1 MGAEMRAGRSFVDA
15 LGSMADRLII
25 PEARSLVALLR
36 QSRELGSDIGDAL
49 RVFSDEM
56 RDKRLLRAEEQANK
70 LAVKMTI
77 PLALFIFPVVLLV
90 IMLPIAVRLLT
101 SDSLRRVSHLLELGS
116 AGVVRSKKVIEQ
128 MPALSPSVRLDHA
141 FLLRLADWLVVLV
154 AISLPW
160 STTATGICIAA
171 WLVVVLPGLDLE
183 SVRRE
188 VASARGGLPVALW
201 CLGLIGMIWAGVDW
215 TQRFEG
221 LAGFHRLLVIPL
233 LLAQFRRSDHGERV
247 ICGFLLSSAIVLV
260 VSYILIIVPGLS
272 PRDKVVGI
280 PMHDDIFQGS
290 IFIICGFGALGYA
303 ATEGIKRQLLVAFAF
318 VVIAALFLAN
328 FLFVPIFSR
337 IVLAVA
343 PVLAGLLGWRLS
355 RWRGLL
361 GTFVL
366 AVALS
371 VAFWFA
377 SLNLRAHVYNSLDE
391 FREYNARN
399 TATSIGRHVAFLN
412 ESLEIISSAPL
423 IGHGTGSIAE
433 EFRQVTSAKN
443 GAAGVATVI
452 PTTRLLRWPSKLG
465 LSARSSSGQC
475 GSPISDCFTAKA
487 LSPGLAQWLWSRI
500 SFPRLFIPICSI
512 LLMGGFMS
520 LELVC
525 SAEWSC
531 ASRANHG

>member
-1 MGAEMRAGRSFVDA
+1 
-15 LGSMADRLII
+15 
-25 PEARSLVALLR
+25 
-36 QSRELGSDIGDAL
+36 
-49 RVFSDEM
+49 
-56 RDKRLLRAEEQANK
+56 
-70 LAVKMTI
+70 
-77 PLALFIFPVVLLV
+77 
-90 IMLPIAVRLLT
+90 
-101 SDSLRRVSHLLELGS
+101 
-116 AGVVRSKKVIEQ
+116 VIEQ

-233 LLAQFRRSDHGERV
+233 LLAQFRRSDHGDRV
-247 ICGFLLSSAIVLV
+247 ICGFLISSAIVLV

-280 PMHDDIFQGS
+280 PVHDDIFQGS

-377 SLNLRAHVYNSLDE
+377 SPNLRAHMYNSLDE

-399 TATSIGRHVAFLN
+399 TANSIGRHVAFLN

-443 GAAGVATVI
+443 GAAGVATVNPHNQTFAVAI
-452 PTTRLLRWPSKLG
+452 QIG
-465 LSARSSSGQC
+465 LIGA
-475 GSPISDCFTAKA
+475 IV
-487 LSPGLAQWLWSRI
+487 LWSMWI
-500 SFPRLFIPICSI
+500 AHIRLFHSEGIVAWLGTVVVVENIVSSTVHSH
-512 LLMGGFMS
+512 LFDFTNGWLYVFGVGVLGGMVLRQQS
-520 LELVC
+520 KSWVATPQVSETPHDIR
-525 SAEWSC
+525 C
-531 ASRANHG
+531 AK

>member
-1 MGAEMRAGRSFVDA
+1 MIEINAGNRVFRSRSF
-15 LGSMADRLII
+15 
-25 PEARSLVALLR
+25 
-36 QSRELGSDIGDAL
+36 
-49 RVFSDEM
+49 
-56 RDKRLLRAEEQANK
+56 
-70 LAVKMTI
+70 LAW
-77 PLALFIFPVVLLV
+77 
-90 IMLPIAVRLLT
+90 
-101 SDSLRRVSHLLELGS
+101 
-116 AGVVRSKKVIEQ
+116 
-128 MPALSPSVRLDHA
+128 
-141 FLLRLADWLVVLV
+141 LADWLVVLV
-154 AISLPW
+154 AITLPW

-171 WLVVVLPGLDLE
+171 WLFVVLPTLGVE
-183 SVRRE
+183 AVRRE
-188 VASARGGLPVALW
+188 LASAPGGLPVVLW
-201 CLGLIGMIWAGVDW
+201 CLGLMGTLWAGVDW

-280 PMHDDIFQGS
+280 PVHDDIFQGS
-290 IFIICGFGALGYA
+290 IFIICGFGVLGYA

-337 IVLAVA
+337 IILAVA

-377 SLNLRAHVYNSLDE
+377 SPNLRAHVYNSLDE

-399 TATSIGRHVAFLN
+399 AATSIGRHVAFLN

-443 GAAGVATVI
+443 GAAGVATVNPHNQTFAVAI
-452 PTTRLLRWPSKLG
+452 QIGLIGAIVLWSMWIAHVQLFRAEGIVAWLGTVVVVENIVSSTVHSHLFDFANGWLYVFGVGVLGGMVLRQQSK
-465 LSARSSSGQC
+465 SWVAAP
-475 GSPISDCFTAKA
+475 PISETHD
-487 LSPGLAQWLWSRI
+487 I
-500 SFPRLFIPICSI
+500 
-512 LLMGGFMS
+512 
-520 LELVC
+520 
-525 SAEWSC
+525 
-531 ASRANHG
+531 RAAH